1 MVYVVKAVFLSIIML
16 FFVFSPSV
24 FSASKDPDLIFYFPF
39 EKFDGNTA
47 LDMSG
52 NGHNGDIK
60 GNIKVVDGGKFG
72 KCAQFE
78 KTAYIDLHGPDFP
91 DDQIPKSAIT
101 LCAWIKCQNTGDHHE
116 IFNARASDSTW
127 LIHPEA
133 RSDGN
138 NFRWLLRT
146 DGGTTIFDMRAGA
159 VTWDSW
165 QHFAGVYDGKK
176 GILYINGENVGE
188 ANGGAKIAKDWG
200 SGARIGRTIDDARP
214 FTGLMDELI
223 MWKKALT
230 RDEIRAIMEKG
241 YEAFMAVSPVG
252 SISTTWGQLKSQ

>member
-1 MVYVVKAVFLSIIML
+1 VYIIRSILLSL
-16 FFVFSPSV
+16 FMIFFIFSPLV

-39 EKFDGNTA
+39 EEFNGNIA
-47 LDMSG
+47 LDKSG
-52 NGHNGDIK
+52 NGHDGDIK
-60 GNIKVVDGGKFG
+60 GNIKIVDNGKFG
-72 KCAQFE
+72 KCAEFQ
-78 KTAYIDLHGPDFP
+78 TGSYIDMHGPDFP
-91 DDQIPKSAIT
+91 ADQIPKSAIT
-101 LCAWIKCQNTGDHHE
+101 LCAWIKCKNTGDHHE
-116 IFNARASDSTW
+116 IFNARASDQTW
-127 LIHPEA
+127 VIHPEA

-146 DGGTTIFDMRAGA
+146 DGGTTIFDMRGGA

-230 RDEIRAIMEKG
+230 KDEIKVIMEKG
-241 YEAFMAVSPVG
+241 LEATMAVSPVG

>member
-1 MVYVVKAVFLSIIML
+1 MLYVMKAVLLSVIML
-16 FFVFSPSV
+16 TFVFSPLV

-52 NGHNGDIK
+52 NGLNGEIK
-60 GNIKVVDGGKFG
+60 GNIKIVDGKFG

-78 KTAYIDLHGPDFP
+78 KTAYIDLNGPNIP
-91 DDQIPKSAIT
+91 DDRIPKSAIT
-101 LCAWIKCQNTGDHHE
+101 LCAWIKCQSTGDHHE
-116 IFNARASDSTW
+116 IFNARASDGTW
-127 LIHPEA
+127 VIHPEA
-133 RSDGN
+133 RGDAN
-138 NFRWLLRT
+138 NFRWLLRA
-146 DGGTTIFDMRAGA
+146 DGAATIFDIRAGS
-159 VTWDSW
+159 VTWDKW

-176 GILYINGENVGE
+176 GILYIDGEVAGE

-230 RDEIRAIMEKG
+230 KDEIKAIMEKG
-241 YEAFMAVSPVG
+241 YEAFLAVSPRE